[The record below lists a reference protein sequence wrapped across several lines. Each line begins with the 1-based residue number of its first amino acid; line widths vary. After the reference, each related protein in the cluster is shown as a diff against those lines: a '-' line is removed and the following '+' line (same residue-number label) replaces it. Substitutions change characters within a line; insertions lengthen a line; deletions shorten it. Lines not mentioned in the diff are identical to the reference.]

1 MSDPR
6 FGRPWWSRRE
16 ILKGGAAVIAGAYG
30 LSPRFGLAA
39 EIPDKY
45 NGATFKLK
53 APEPNPK
60 SGGVLRMGL
69 TNRPPHFDV
78 HQSGTFNNLGAQGC
92 MFDNLIRRDPRD
104 SGKTIIPDLAHSWE
118 IAEDGKIYTFFLRK
132 DVLFHD
138 GAELTADDVKA
149 TFNRIAKP
157 PSGISIP
164 RSILF
169 NSVSEITARDKY
181 TVEFK
186 LSEPRPVNFMMSA
199 FASGWNVIVR
209 KKTLEDNNYNLRK
222 VVTYPG
228 TGPFRSARRVENE
241 VWVMEKNPNYW
252 NKGLPYLDGV
262 EFYHVL
268 PFSPEM
274 ASAILSGRVDYVRVT
289 DPVTARKA
297 KATPGLT
304 ATDYYQSVIQA
315 TWVNNKKKPLDDPR
329 VRRAMHLVLEKPVL
343 VDVVKDVA
351 PMMVGGFIY
360 PFSEFATPK
369 EELSKRLGYQP
380 DPAAAVKEARALM
393 AAAGYGK
400 GIKGLDYLVRD
411 VATFKLWSQA
421 IQAMLQ
427 ESLNIEC
434 NLRTVVESVW
444 FDDTKSGNYDLAI
457 GAIVS
462 TLLDPS
468 DYFNAWYGKDGP
480 QNYSFWDNKEFQ
492 ALSYQIDREVDA
504 GKRLALIRQAE
515 AIMEQDPPL
524 LPISWEKIND
534 VWYNYVKGH
543 NPYEYFGLYDVV
555 RLDTIWLDKS

>member
-6 FGRPWWSRRE
+6 LRRPWWSRRE
-16 ILKGGAAVIAGAYG
+16 IIKGGAAMIAGAYG

-39 EIPDKY
+39 EIPDKFD
-45 NGATFKLK
+45 GTAFKLK
-53 APEPNPK
+53 APEPNAK

-118 IAEDGKIYTFFLRK
+118 IAEDGKTYTFFLRK

-149 TFNRIAKP
+149 TFDRIAKP

-186 LSEPRPVNFMMSA
+186 LSEARPVNFMMSA

-209 KKTLEDNNYNLRK
+209 RKTLEDNNYNLRK

-228 TGPFRSARRVENE
+228 TGPFRSIRRVENE

-492 ALSYQIDREVDA
+492 ALSYQIDREVNA

-515 AIMEQDPPL
+515 AIVEQDPPL

-555 RLDTIWLDKS
+555 RLDTVWLDKS